1 MPFFVQ
7 FISVEFDKMQ
17 IPDWYKFA
25 LHQMIALGYMIYF
38 RFVWRQSEFAFLCAD
53 FGWRTFYFVAVNIF
67 YKLGFIGEDALRG
80 LS

>member
-53 FGWRTFYFVAVNIF
+53 F
-67 YKLGFIGEDALRG
+67 
-80 LS
+80 S